1 MMETRSGLFQLSWE
15 EFDTAAGNSYK
26 ELYKEQHFTN
36 VTLACDDGKQI
47 KAHKVILAS
56 SSAFF
61 KRILTKNMHEQP
73 LIYLK
78 GFYFSELEKIVE
90 FMYQGHTEVRQ
101 ANLDRFI
108 EAAKDL
114 EIKGLMTQDTFVKE
128 EKGQDNTQNDCFEV
142 TAESSE
148 VVPYTLMDQDSVREF
163 QFALTDKKEDE
174 AEEIREE
181 NVENKDLKSACNKCE
196 RIFTSR
202 SGLWLHKKKVHE
214 GVRHKCDLCETVFSQ
229 QTHLKRHKS
238 KIHGISANIKSE
250 NCAENDM

>member
-1 MMETRSGLFQLSWE
+1 MMETSSGLFQLSWE
-15 EFDTAAGNSYK
+15 EFEAAAGHSYK
-26 ELYKEQHFTN
+26 ELYEEQNFTN

-61 KRILTKNMHEQP
+61 KRILTKNPHEQP

-78 GFYFSELEKIVE
+78 GFDFSELEKIIE

-101 ANLDRFI
+101 ANLDRFLG
-108 EAAKDL
+108 AAKDL
-114 EIKGLMTQDTFVKE
+114 EIKGLMTQDMFEKE
-128 EKGQDNTQNDCFEV
+128 EKSPQSDCSEV
-142 TAESSE
+142 AAKSSE
-148 VVPYTLMDQDSVREF
+148 VVPYTLTDQDSIKEF
-163 QFALTDKKEDE
+163 QFALADKKEDDE
-174 AEEIREE
+174 EEIQEE
-181 NVENKDLKSACNKCE
+181 NVENKDPKCACNKCE

-214 GVRHKCDLCETVFSQ
+214 GVRHKCDQCETVFSQ

-238 KIHGISANIKSE
+238 KIHGISSNIKSE
-250 NCAENDM
+250 NVGEDAM